1 MSFALGKPV
10 EKGVIKQVTA
20 RQKILQDPERAVDG
34 GFGFFAQKMPWV
46 RLTSA
51 IDIAGSDENAK
62 LNILTNGI
70 NLAGESVV
78 PGYQDSA
85 TLGIRPKPGIT
96 TMNLNTHNRF
106 GSLRTATVQ
115 FTVPSVEQL
124 DVYEQLF
131 MRPGY
136 SALLEWGHSKYLDS
150 ESPGYPVKDIPL
162 LLDFFKTGASS
173 PKTKTQI
180 YQNLENLRE
189 TYRYN
194 YDGMYGLVKNFSWSL
209 QQDGTYACSV
219 DIVSIGSVLESL
231 NINIAVTNE
240 EIQDYGNLAAADTR
254 EERLEEIRDKRSIV
268 KTKGGSTSETIES
281 TPPLTE
287 NDKQLA
293 EKVNEHFTDV
303 FIQVGQTITKDF
315 NPGGIPL
322 YGFEEYFDDVDN
334 NSVTNAGVLKRDSN
348 GKITSTANKYRIIG
362 VQNSPVPTI
371 RIVSPP
377 VYFDK
382 NGHYIVTP
390 NGTVRRAYKGKNP
403 VPGTIIGR
411 SNASTVRDIIETNYG
426 YAPLPIDGAP
436 PIGTTLQNFP
446 GKGTGIYQITTGPGN
461 SGNIV
466 VRLAAINRSN
476 PFSDKIDF
484 QASVIEYVYELKLT
498 TVETIQEVVVVA
510 DAEDEEDILPI
521 EEPPTPVDDSPD
533 IFEIVASDKQPLK
546 TRIHYILY
554 QAKNKIDNDNPA
566 GVSTRD
572 KDHTFSLSDMDLVK
586 INSNY
591 LKLHSKSV
599 TIEAND
605 DSGKTTQNHY
615 SYIQLGFLFDIF
627 NTLLPTNGEK
637 GERLFEF
644 YTGDSVKHFLKT
656 IKQFHYSV
664 DTSKCLLPSAGGPVD
679 VLSIFVEIG
688 YIEAVI
694 ESYFSSGRVPLYEI
708 LQTICNDISI
718 SVGSF
723 SDLQVQ
729 YFETTNKYHL
739 VDREVLDPKVVEK
752 DEYPVLSIFGK
763 NSFVRG
769 LNLTSKLS
777 PNIGSQLAIA
787 AQADPRSN
795 GIESSAWRYFNEGL
809 QDRFIQQKI
818 DTVTRVQADAAAAKA
833 ESEDREE
840 KLKVYAEVFDYLRA
854 TYPKESTAFYNYR
867 RAVDSV
873 VPQYAVFCQKQLVE
887 DIEDGRDFG
896 FIIPY
901 ELSLTV
907 EGMSGFNVMESFK
920 IFDDLIPSVYKSNS
934 KNGIA
939 FIITGLT
946 HSINTSGWTTT
957 IKSQIYNTNNKG
969 RNGAP
974 IIKSAETGLT
984 PPPVVAGE
992 DATNNLDRGWEGKEQ
1007 GFQRTILSYAEASAA
1022 IKAATSDVNLQ
1033 RSILAVMIREQGRG
1047 NTIRGFNHN
1056 YGGYDITSGGWRYKS
1071 FGSEIS
1077 DGYVY
1082 AIEGGTKLKKAFV
1095 SFTSANAFFEKKVG
1109 DFQNRGFDQADTSRK
1124 AAETWYKKWNGYG
1137 ARIHWENN
1145 YKGYQDTYATLEEY
1159 DEYVITNFEKTY
1171 KKAVAIIG

>member
-20 RQKILQDPERAVDG
+20 RQEILQNPERAVDG

-96 TMNLNTHNRF
+96 AMNLNTHNRF

-231 NINIAVTNE
+231 NINVAVTNE
-240 EIQDYGNLAAADTR
+240 EISKYATEAAADTR
-254 EERLEEIRDKRSIV
+254 EERLEEIRELRGTVDIEDGVATESIEGSAPETESDKLLAEFVMKYFEEIAAGKPQALQQIKDGNPV
-268 KTKGGSTSETIES
+268 EGGIELFGITEDFDGTSGAEITV
-281 TPPLTE
+281 PNNFRTE
-287 NDKQLA
+287 N
-293 EKVNEHFTDV
+293 NR
-303 FIQVGQTITKDF
+303 
-315 NPGGIPL
+315 
-322 YGFEEYFDDVDN
+322 YYYDN
-334 NSVTNAGVLKRDSN
+334 
-348 GKITSTANKYRIIG
+348 STFSLIG
-362 VQNSPVPTI
+362 AQNSPAPTI
-371 RIVSPP
+371 RIITPP
-377 VYFDK
+377 IFYNVKQGQMYYVNY
-382 NGHYIVTP
+382 NGRVNTP
-390 NGTVRRAYKGKNP
+390 YDANRNPIKPNNRGSQDSAIRRASEASYGAPIPSAYVLQFLDEGGTVNYEL
-403 VPGTIIGR
+403 TD
-411 SNASTVRDIIETNYG
+411 STVQ
-426 YAPLPIDGAP
+426 
-436 PIGTTLQNFP
+436 TLNDM
-446 GKGTGIYQITTGPGN
+446 KLT
-461 SGNIV
+461 GNIQV
-466 VRLAAINRSN
+466 QAA
-476 PFSDKIDF
+476 
-484 QASVIEYVYELKLT
+484 VIEYVYTLKPQALDLT
-498 TVETIQEVVVVA
+498 TIVTPEPQEDEIELPPSPLA
-510 DAEDEEDILPI
+510 EDAEDSLDL
-521 EEPPTPVDDSPD
+521 TN

-546 TRIHYILY
+546 TRIHYILS
-554 QAKNKIDNDNPA
+554 QAKRKIDNDRPA

-572 KDHTFSLSDMDLVK
+572 RSHTLTDADMHLIK
-586 INSNY
+586 ISSNY

-615 SYIQLGFLFDIF
+615 SYVQLGFLFDIF
-627 NTLLPTNGEK
+627 NSLLPTNGDN

-644 YTGDSVKHFLKT
+644 YTGTSIKHFLKT

-664 DTSKCLLPSAGGPVD
+664 DTSKCLLPSEGGAVD
-679 VLSIFVEIG
+679 VLSIFVEIS

-694 ESYFSSGRVPLYEI
+694 ESYFSTGKVPLYEV
-708 LQTICNDISI
+708 LKTICNDISI

-729 YFETTNKYHL
+729 YFETTNRYHL
-739 VDREVLDPKVVEK
+739 VDREVLDPDAVEE
-752 DEYPVLSIFGK
+752 EYPVLSIFGK

-795 GIESSAWRYFNEGL
+795 GIESSAWQYFNEDL
-809 QDRFIQQKI
+809 TDRFIQQKVDI
-818 DTVTRVQADAAAAKA
+818 VTRKQAAAAAAKA

-854 TYPKESTAFYNYR
+854 TYPKEGTAFYNYR

-887 DIEDGRDFG
+887 DIADGRDFG

-920 IFDDLIPSVYKSNS
+920 IFDNLIPSVYKSNS

-946 HSINTSGWTTT
+946 HSISTSGWTTT
-957 IKSQIYNTNNKG
+957 IKSQIYNTNSSG
-969 RNGAP
+969 RRGAP
-974 IIKSAETGLT
+974 IIKDAETGLT
-984 PPPVVAGE
+984 PPPISTAEG
-992 DATNNLDRGWEGKEQ
+992 ATKNLDRGWEGKQ
-1007 GFQRTILSYAEASAA
+1007 QAFQRTILSYADAAAA
-1022 IKAATSDVNLQ
+1022 IKAATSDTNLQ
-1033 RSILAVMIREQGRG
+1033 RSILAVIIKEQGRG
-1047 NTIRGFNHN
+1047 GAIYGFNHN
-1056 YGGYDITSGGWRYKS
+1056 YGGYDITSGGWRFSS
-1071 FGSEIS
+1071 FGESTS
-1077 DGYVY
+1077 NGYVY

-1095 SFTSANAFFEKKVG
+1095 SFVSAEVFFKKKLA
-1109 DFQNRGFDQADTSRK
+1109 DFQKRGFDQADTSRK

-1145 YKGYQDTYATLEEY
+1145 YKGYQDTYATLQEY

-1171 KKAVAIIG
+1171 KKAVDIIG